1 MAMRRMIVRASS
13 WVIWSPTVELPLH
26 EGANAQ
32 GPRQTF
38 QLAFPRPSRSA
49 VRAIFFRR
57 RHQPR
62 RPPLAKRSDSPCE
75 WLQRLK
81 ISYVVFS
88 YGRHST
94 GDVLRYVA

>member
-13 WVIWSPTVELPLH
+13 WVIWSPTVELPLL
-26 EGANAQ
+26 EGANAH

-57 RHQPR
+57 R
-62 RPPLAKRSDSPCE
+62 PPAEKATARDCIE
-75 WLQRLK
+75 EA
-81 ISYVVFS
+81 ISISLVIF
-88 YGRHST
+88 G
-94 GDVLRYVA
+94 